1 MRKIAATLFAFGLLL
16 AACAGGDSIAIEE
29 DGLTVSEAAD
39 ALVASALAE
48 QEAEEA
54 EEAQE
59 STTTTAAPDT
69 SAAVTTTTAV
79 AETTTT
85 AVAAPSAARS
95 LEPDCSA
102 VGRVGIGVQTG
113 TLTSGGVD
121 YDYQWTVPSS
131 YTGEPIPV
139 VLDFHGIGSNGAQ
152 QAVFSGWAAAAEAN
166 GFLAIQPTGTMVP
179 GDDRASWELPQ
190 FDTDLRDDV
199 AMVVDLLDLAA
210 ANICIDPARVYA
222 TGMSNGGLFT
232 SELICDLGDR
242 IAAAMSVAGVT
253 HDDSCSPSRAV
264 PYIAFHGIDDTV
276 VPFNGGGESTL
287 SGADGSSA
295 FFEQV
300 MPDEFAEF
308 ASDFGCTGSTDNAVT
323 AEITETAYSGC
334 ADDVELSFYAIA
346 GAGHTWPGSIVS
358 SAIASLGVTNLD
370 IDATAVG
377 WEFFS
382 RHSLGE

>member
-1 MRKIAATLFAFGLLL
+1 MRKIAAILFALGLLL
-16 AACAGGDSIAIEE
+16 AACSSGGDTAA
-29 DGLTVSEAAD
+29 TAD
-39 ALVASALAE
+39 AEVDTNSETTGEVSSEEENAVE
-48 QEAEEA
+48 TEEEA
-54 EEAQE
+54 VEV
-59 STTTTAAPDT
+59 TTTAPE
-69 SAAVTTTTAV
+69 VTTTTVA

-85 AVAAPSAARS
+85 AAAAPVATERS
-95 LEPDCSA
+95 LVPDCSA
-102 VGRVGIGVQTG
+102 VGQVAVGLQTG
-113 TLTSGGVD
+113 TLTSGGAE

-139 VLDFHGIGSNGAQ
+139 VLDFHGIGSNGSQ

-166 GFLAIQPTGTMVP
+166 GFLSIQPTGLSVA

-190 FDTDLRDDV
+190 FDLPTRDDV

-210 ANICIDPARVYA
+210 ASICIDPARVYA
-222 TGMSNGGLFT
+222 TGMSNGGFFT
-232 SELICDLGDR
+232 SELVCDLSDR

-253 HDDSCSPSRAV
+253 HDESCAPTRAV
-264 PYIAFHGIDDTV
+264 PYIAFHGIDDTT
-276 VPFNGGGESTL
+276 VPFAGGGESDL
-287 SGADGSSA
+287 AGAGGSNA

-308 ASDFGCTGSTDNAVT
+308 AADFGCTGSTDNAVT
-323 AEITETAYSGC
+323 AEITQTSYSGC
-334 ADDVELSFYAIA
+334 NDDAELSFYAIA
-346 GAGHTWPGSIVS
+346 GAGHTWPGSIIS

-382 RHSLGE
+382 RHSLSAE